1 MNPPSDR
8 DFSEEWKEIL
18 EHAREKIA
26 ARREHAARTASG
38 GVSGTGFRERYDHL
52 LDDLRGFLE
61 ELPQIEHEAHGPAG
75 LRIRFAPTDREVRM
89 TALEDQA
96 LVHFVFGHTTLGT
109 LHRAE
114 HHAARPFGDRAP
126 DVPRLLRQILSF
138 LIEGIEPR
146 WLVHRPAPEATDRE
160 EGSPAPEVLE
170 LPLD

>member
-1 MNPPSDR
+1 MNPPSEL

-18 EHAREKIA
+18 EQAREKIA
-26 ARREHAARTASG
+26 DRLARDERAHPEG
-38 GVSGTGFRERYDHL
+38 GAEADFRGHYDRL
-52 LDDLRGFLE
+52 LEDLRGFLE
-61 ELPQIEHEAHGPAG
+61 EIPQVEHEPHGPTG
-75 LRIRFAPTDREVRM
+75 LRIRFDPTDREVRM

-114 HHAARPFGDRAP
+114 HHAARPFGDRPP

-146 WLVHRPAPEATDRE
+146 WLTHRPAPESPDH
-160 EGSPAPEVLE
+160 EGGPAPEVLE